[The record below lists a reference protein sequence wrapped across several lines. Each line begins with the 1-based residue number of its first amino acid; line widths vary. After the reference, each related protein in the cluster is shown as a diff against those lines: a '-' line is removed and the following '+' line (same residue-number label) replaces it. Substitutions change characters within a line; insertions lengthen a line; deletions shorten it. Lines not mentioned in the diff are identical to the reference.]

1 MCHPRAETMS
11 VIQVVYVNRFV
22 SHHICLLC
30 TPTNACAYTLGMAF
44 ARADWCLSSY
54 YKFMAVG
61 EVQTWINRV
70 YEMKRENPIQNR
82 KETRE
87 NIERRKGKCSGV
99 KSIIDKIALIRSIS
113 KKHLI

>member
-1 MCHPRAETMS
+1 MS
-11 VIQVVYVNRFV
+11 VIQLLYVNRFV

-61 EVQTWINRV
+61 EANVDQPRV
-70 YEMKRENPIQNR
+70 RGEERKPNTEQKGDSREYREAKGFPIFYAVWGDGAAAHSPP
-82 KETRE
+82 E
-87 NIERRKGKCSGV
+87 SG
-99 KSIIDKIALIRSIS
+99 
-113 KKHLI
+113 